1 MYNNATQIKA
11 LHTPFI
17 IVMFYVCSSMLL
29 YWMGP
34 INWPMTNTFE
44 LALYQIMIILSLS
57 IGYLS
62 AQSKM
67 KLSRPFNLQPFFKLG
82 VFFTLAMQI
91 PLTLTYTGK
100 YPWDIFQTIFDQRVA
115 YEEMLEQVMSEQGTR
130 FYVPLFRSTIMPFYY
145 AAIVYGFLN
154 FRTLTRFNKLLL
166 ILIFLCPI
174 DLSLLRG
181 TDKELF
187 DIVIIIFGLIAVS
200 IARNTEIRRNA
211 IKMSYKKIFYIFL
224 IIIILSAAVFI
235 LFTYRKYQRLD
246 SASEFCIGETLI
258 CADYSGI
265 FISILPDFM
274 KFGLSMLTA
283 YLTNGYYGLSLA
295 LDQSWNFSYGIG
307 HSSAFLSFFERF
319 VNTSL
324 LDETLIGKIS
334 ALGWDH
340 RYFWAT
346 IFTWIA
352 NDVGFLGALIVIGV
366 IARLFRQSWVEAVYS
381 KNDAAAIVFILLC
394 LLFFYLPANNQLTQ
408 TFDSYFAFLFA
419 LIVWKMQGKFRR

>member
-1 MYNNATQIKA
+1 MKSQHA
-11 LHTPFI
+11 PFI
-17 IVMFYVCSSMLL
+17 IVIIYVCSSMLL
-29 YWMGP
+29 YWAGP
-34 INWPMTNTFE
+34 INWPMTNAFE
-44 LALYQIMIILSLS
+44 LAFYQIMILIAIF

-62 AQSKM
+62 VQSSKAFF
-67 KLSRPFNLQPFFKLG
+67 RPVSLRPFFKLG
-82 VFFTLAMQI
+82 VFSTLIMQI

-100 YPWDIFQTIFDQRVA
+100 FPWDIIQTIFDQRVA

-130 FYVPLFRSTIMPFYY
+130 FYVPLLRSAIMPFYY
-145 AAIVYGFLN
+145 AAIVHGTLN
-154 FRTLTRFNKLLL
+154 FSTLTRLNKLLL
-166 ILIFLCPI
+166 VLAFLCPI

-181 TDKELF
+181 TDKEIF
-187 DIVIIIFGLIAVS
+187 DIVIISLGLIAVGV
-200 IARNTEIRRNA
+200 ARSTHSGKLV
-211 IKMSYKKIFYIFL
+211 IKISQKKKIMLGFIIFSL
-224 IIIILSAAVFI
+224 CATVFF
-235 LFTYRKYQRLD
+235 LFTYRKFQRLD
-246 SASEFCIGETLI
+246 SAAEFCIGETLI

-295 LDQSWNFSYGIG
+295 LEQTWNFSYGIG
-307 HSSAFLSFFERF
+307 HSYAFLSFFERF
-319 VNTSL
+319 TDASL

-352 NDVGFLGALIVIGV
+352 NDVGFLGALVVIGL
-366 IARLFRQSWVEAVYS
+366 IARLFRQSWNEAVQH
-381 KNDAAAIVFILLC
+381 KNDSAAIVFILLC

-419 LIVWKMQGKFRR
+419 LFVWKMQGKFRRLR